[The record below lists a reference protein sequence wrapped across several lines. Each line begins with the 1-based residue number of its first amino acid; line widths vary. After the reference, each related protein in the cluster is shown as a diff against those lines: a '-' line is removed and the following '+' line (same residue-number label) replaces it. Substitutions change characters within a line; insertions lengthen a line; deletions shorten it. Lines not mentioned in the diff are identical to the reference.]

1 MYGELSFEDEEAVH
15 QHLDLCAVCRSE
27 FDKTKAIHQA
37 VDSAESEVP
46 AELLQNCRR
55 NLRITVSSL
64 DNSSRTPNTSV
75 FAQFREMVAIR
86 WAGAWKPVAAL
97 SLVGIGFLGGQIA
110 PRQARMAAG
119 PDPVISRVRY
129 VQPDSS
135 GNVRLVVD
143 EVRQRV
149 LSGTPD
155 DARIRNLLL
164 TAAREA
170 SDPGVRVETMDLL
183 KSQSQSDEVRDALLN
198 ALQTDTNAGVRLK
211 ALDALRSSA
220 QQDETRR
227 VLAQVLLTDENPGIR
242 TQVIDILVQRR
253 ERDMVGV
260 LQEVMSREDNNY
272 VRLKCQKVLHEMNAS
287 AETF

>member
-1 MYGELSFEDEEAVH
+1 MYGELSFDEEEAVH
-15 QHLDLCAVCRSE
+15 QHLETCAACQSE
-27 FDKTKAIHQA
+27 FDKTKAIHHA
-37 VDSAESEVP
+37 FDDAEVQVP

-55 NLRITVSSL
+55 NLRMAVASTSGTSQ
-64 DNSSRTPNTSV
+64 NSTTSF
-75 FAQFREMVAIR
+75 FARWKEMVAIP
-86 WAGAWKPVAAL
+86 WAAVWKPVAAL
-97 SLVGIGFLGGQIA
+97 SLVAVGFVGGQIA
-110 PRQARMAAG
+110 PTQTRIAG
-119 PDPVISRVRY
+119 EAEPVISRVRY
-129 VQPDSS
+129 VQPDDT

-149 LSGTPD
+149 LSGSPEEGQ
-155 DARIRNLLL
+155 IRNLLL

-183 KSQSQSDEVRDALLN
+183 KSQSESDEVRRALLN
-198 ALQTDTNAGVRLK
+198 ALQTDANPGVRLK

-227 VLAQVLLTDENPGIR
+227 VLAQVLLTDDNPGIR
-242 TQVIDILVQRR
+242 TQAIDMLVQRR

-272 VRLKCQKVLHEMNAS
+272 VRLKCQKALHEMNAS